1 MTPTIYEVAALAG
14 VSPATVSRVLNGVSV
29 SPAYADR
36 VREAAEA
43 LDFRPN
49 RTARSLRRRS
59 SDVIALIIP
68 DIENPFFTALAR
80 GVEDRALVAGLSV
93 VLCNTDEQPSKEAR
107 YLEVAVSEQMAGV
120 ILAPASSET
129 DLTALLDRGTP
140 VVAVDRS
147 SHHVV
152 DTVVM
157 DNESGGRRATT
168 ALYDQGF
175 ARVACITGP
184 RDVETAQR
192 RAAGWRGV
200 FTARSRRVNPDNYI
214 RYTNYRVDGGREAM
228 ADLMRMRRPPDAVF
242 VANNVM
248 SVGALQLLVE
258 IGRPPPRVGL
268 ASLGELPFP
277 TWEQQGV
284 TVIPWPARQL
294 GVAAADLLLARIRGD
309 DSPARTVVTASD
321 ADGDGEGAGQATGT
335 RAASV

>member
-14 VSPATVSRVLNGVSV
+14 VSPATVSRVLNGVAV
-29 SPAYADR
+29 SPAYADK
-36 VREAAEA
+36 VREAADT
-43 LDFRPN
+43 LNFRPN

-59 SDVIALIIP
+59 SEVIALIIP

-80 GVEDRALVAGLSV
+80 AVEDRALAAGLSV
-93 VLCNTDEQPSKEAR
+93 VLCNSDEQPSKEAR

-129 DLTALLDRGTP
+129 DLTALLNRKTP

-168 ALYDQGF
+168 ALYEQGF
-175 ARVACITGP
+175 TRVACITGP
-184 RDVETAQR
+184 RDVETARR
-192 RAAGWRGV
+192 RAAGWRSV
-200 FTARSRRVNPDNYI
+200 FTDRSRRANPDNHI
-214 RYTNYRVDGGREAM
+214 RYTNYRVDGGRQAM
-228 ADLMRMRRPPDAVF
+228 AELMRMRRPPDAVF
-242 VANNVM
+242 VANNLM
-248 SVGALQLLVE
+248 SVGALQHLFE
-258 IGRPPPRVGL
+258 IGQPPPQVGL

-277 TWEQQGV
+277 TWQTQAV

-294 GVAAADLLLARIRGD
+294 GVEATDLLLARIRGD
-309 DSPARTVVTASD
+309 DSPARTVVANSEGESSGRD
-321 ADGDGEGAGQATGT
+321 AEID
-335 RAASV
+335 AASSV